1 MKKTELLQFSGAALM
16 IVGLLFIGFPALE
29 PIITSGAAT
38 STQFTVTQYVTA
50 EISFAE
56 EPADVIMSPSL
67 GGISGG
73 NSYGSTTVR
82 VVTNNTTGYNMTLL
96 ASSTASGHA
105 LQGTTTSGY
114 IPDFRGTA
122 TTVPSYTFS
131 VAANRAAFGYTVS
144 ASTTADL
151 AQQFLDNGSLC
162 NIAIGDGGTDTS
174 SGTCW
179 ADASTTLRTIINSS
193 AATAASGSTSTI
205 AFRVTINSNP
215 VPAIPEDGYVATMTL
230 TATTN

>member
-1 MKKTELLQFSGAALM
+1 MRKQEFWQFGGAIIMVL
-16 IVGLLFIGFPALE
+16 GLILVGFPIIE
-29 PIITSGAAT
+29 PVITSGAAT
-38 STQFTVTQYVTA
+38 STQFTVTQEVTS

-56 EPADVIMSPSL
+56 EPADVTMSPAL

-82 VVTNNTTGYNMTLL
+82 VVTNNALGYNMTLIS
-96 ASSTASGHA
+96 SSTASGHSMHGNS
-105 LQGTTTSGY
+105 QGGY
-114 IPDFRGTA
+114 IPNFGGTA
-122 TTVPSYTFS
+122 TSVPEYSFT
-131 VAANRAAFGYTVS
+131 VAANSAAFGYTVS

-151 AQQFLDNGSLC
+151 DQQFLDDGSSLC
-162 NIAIGDGGTDTS
+162 NISGGSDTS

-179 ADASTTLRTIINSS
+179 VQASSSAARTIINRSTETS
-193 AATAASGSTSTI
+193 ASGSTSTI

-215 VPAIPEDGYVATMTL
+215 TPAIPEDFYVATMTL